1 MKLNH
6 FLLLFFFAIVAI
18 SCSEDNPAPVIETK
32 VTVIQSSEWQID
44 RFTTTNGSVVD
55 PTLFGGNSKL
65 IGELTYVFDKTFTVR
80 SYDKVSKQAQAYGA
94 WKFVENDT
102 KLDINIQGFTGIFD
116 VVSLTKQK
124 MILKNNIVYAGVSVP
139 IHMEFVPFK

>member
-6 FLLLFFFAIVAI
+6 FLVLCLFAIVTFA
-18 SCSEDNPAPVIETK
+18 CSDNNVNPTETK
-32 VTVIQSSEWQID
+32 TTVIQSSEWQID
-44 RFTTTNGSVVD
+44 RFTTTSGDVVD
-55 PTLFGGNSKL
+55 PTLFSGNSKL

-80 SYDKVSKQAQAYGA
+80 SYDKVSKQAQAYGS
-94 WKFVENDT
+94 WQLIENDT

-124 MILKNNIVYAGVSVP
+124 MILRNNIVYAGVSVP
-139 IHMEFVPFK
+139 IHMEFIPFK